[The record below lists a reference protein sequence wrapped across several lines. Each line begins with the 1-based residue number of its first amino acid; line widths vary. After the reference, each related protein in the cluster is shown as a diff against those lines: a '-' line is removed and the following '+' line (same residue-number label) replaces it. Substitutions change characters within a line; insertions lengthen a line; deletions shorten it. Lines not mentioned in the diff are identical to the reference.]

1 MVSLTIKQMYV
12 TPPSPPVITPPPPLA
27 IPINFVKPLSYEFR
41 VAEVV
46 DENEKIISVKLQMQI
61 WEHDEYGSGIV
72 KQGWTDVP
80 RYRFDKNGSMQL
92 P

>member
-1 MVSLTIKQMYV
+1 MMLTQKQISVPMPVPQAPMV
-12 TPPSPPVITPPPPLA
+12 P
-27 IPINFVKPLSYEFR
+27 FVKPLSYEFR
-41 VAEVV
+41 VAEMV
-46 DENEKIISVKLQMQI
+46 DENDKITSVKLQMQV

-80 RYRFDKNGSMQL
+80 RYRFDKDGVMQL